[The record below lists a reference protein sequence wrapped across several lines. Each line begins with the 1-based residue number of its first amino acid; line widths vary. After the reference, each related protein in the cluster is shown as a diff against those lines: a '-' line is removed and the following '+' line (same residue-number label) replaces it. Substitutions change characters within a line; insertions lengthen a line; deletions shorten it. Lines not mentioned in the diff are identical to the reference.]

1 MIEEWKEIEGYG
13 GKYLISNLGRVKS
26 LKNHKER
33 ILTAFVNN
41 KGYPRVAL
49 CQDGQPK
56 YYLVS
61 RLVAEAFCENPD
73 PKHAN
78 TVDHIDGDKEN
89 NRAEN
94 LRWLSLADNVRE
106 NAKKRRKMKNGKT

>member
-49 CQDGQPK
+49 CQDG
-56 YYLVS
+56 
-61 RLVAEAFCENPD
+61 
-73 PKHAN
+73 
-78 TVDHIDGDKEN
+78 
-89 NRAEN
+89 
-94 LRWLSLADNVRE
+94 
-106 NAKKRRKMKNGKT
+106 